1 MKRSL
6 STRDPAEA
14 KRKAPGIIS
23 GFLRM
28 IEQAE
33 AMYQAEVGGEPVDP
47 KLQVSERIRVID
59 VDFHQELTQHF
70 HFGLTHFR
78 SK

>member
-1 MKRSL
+1 
-6 STRDPAEA
+6 
-14 KRKAPGIIS
+14 
-23 GFLRM
+23 
-28 IEQAE
+28 
-33 AMYQAEVGGEPVDP
+33 MYQAEVGGEPVDP